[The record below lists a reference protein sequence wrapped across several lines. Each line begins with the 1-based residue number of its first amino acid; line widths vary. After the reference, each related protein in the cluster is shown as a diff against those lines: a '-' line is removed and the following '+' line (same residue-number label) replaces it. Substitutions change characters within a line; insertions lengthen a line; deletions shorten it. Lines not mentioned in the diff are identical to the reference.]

1 MVVMWGA
8 DLVLFFNSGYIPVLG
23 EKQHWAMGK
32 PMREVWPEIWDTIGP
47 MLHGVLETGNA
58 TYNDDLL
65 LPLFRNGYLEECY
78 FTFSYSPISD
88 ESGIGGVFCAV
99 NETSGRVIG
108 ERRLQ
113 TLHGLESR
121 ALEAKTVEAA
131 SAFAA
136 ETLAENGID
145 LPYTRIYLVDRG
157 DVRLSAWTGARVE
170 EHEIWANARV
180 LETGEAAVV
189 DSNVGVAQFAVV
201 PTMPAGVP
209 REALLLPLVSGAS
222 KRPFGLVVA
231 GLSPHNALE
240 GDYRSF
246 LHLVAAQ
253 IGSAISS
260 VRAYEEERARAQA
273 LAELDRAKTT
283 FFSNV
288 SHEFRTPLTLMLG
301 PLIDLAQVADP
312 TSRPLIDVAHRN
324 ALRLLK
330 LVNNLLEFSRLEAG
344 RSDPAFEPTDLAQL
358 TTDLCSAFRSAIER
372 AGLEYDVDVRLD
384 KSAMVDRGMWE
395 KIVLNLLSNALKFTL
410 HGSIRVTLEEVE
422 GFAQLSVADS
432 GSGIPTEELD
442 HIFERFRRVR
452 GTEARSHEGS
462 GIGLAL
468 TRELVELHGG
478 TIDVVSAIGKGTTFR
493 VRIPHSKD
501 ASGTT
506 SVEARPVHTSQTLQE
521 YLADADAA
529 TRNAHADAEGIAP
542 PRSTATRA
550 RVLVVDDNAD
560 LRDYLTGI
568 LRPHYELRTVKNGI
582 EALQALESDAYDVV
596 ISDVMMPGIDGF
608 QLLEKV
614 RDNDAL
620 AATRFILLS
629 ARAGD
634 ESAVE
639 GLTRGAD
646 DYIAKPFSAEQFLA
660 RVQAQ
665 VQQTNRQARA
675 MTSALKRWFEFPG
688 ENAPSETVFRVFA
701 DQLPIMVYQ
710 HDRTGAISYGNS
722 TWFETLHMPR
732 DSSAYSVEAWE
743 RVIHPD
749 DLSRTLAIVGSAIAA
764 RTNYELDYR
773 LKQSDAVG
781 ADADY
786 RWHKARAVPQF
797 QRDGTFHG
805 WIGSI
810 VDIHDT
816 VHRDEVE
823 RALRDAQ
830 KKGERDFRALADTI
844 PTIVWT
850 ADATGWIDWYNSRW
864 YEFTGQTPEEAAGWG
879 WQAVHHPDDFPRV
892 MEEWPTSIATGKP
905 FEMEFRL
912 RRADGEFHY
921 MLTRAI
927 PVADEKGNI
936 VRWYGSNVD
945 IQPQRDAM
953 ERTRRVA
960 ETLQGVFLPEKLPHS
975 ERVRMDAIYQPA
987 QKDALV
993 GGDWF
998 HATHL
1003 PDGAYLLS
1011 IGDVAGH
1018 GMEASIIAGRL
1029 RYAISDFALNLR
1041 SPADVLECVN
1051 RILRFEY
1058 PETFATAL
1066 VAFIDPACSRLEYAT
1081 AGHQPPI
1088 LARAD
1093 GSTPLLPLGGM
1104 PIGVD
1109 DSLDLETHRITIGEN
1124 DVLVLYTDGL
1134 TEFARDW
1141 EAAEKNLRTAA
1152 VRVVGD
1158 TTLARPA
1165 AFVRDMVLGSAQTHD
1180 DAALLVAQF
1189 SEITDKTMSFDPTML
1204 MKTWRFHS
1212 SDPYTARTSR
1222 MELATFLR
1230 RFALHP
1236 DDVFT
1241 AELILGEILANT
1253 VEHAPGLVEMQ
1264 IDWTSEKPVL
1274 IARDTGPGLDGL
1286 RANLPEGVF
1295 DEGGRGLFLIKSLA
1309 ESVAVSRL
1317 PGYGTELRV
1326 VLPLERR

>member
-1 MVVMWGA
+1 
-8 DLVLFFNSGYIPVLG
+8 
-23 EKQHWAMGK
+23 
-32 PMREVWPEIWDTIGP
+32 
-47 MLHGVLETGNA
+47 
-58 TYNDDLL
+58 
-65 LPLFRNGYLEECY
+65 
-78 FTFSYSPISD
+78 
-88 ESGIGGVFCAV
+88 V
-99 NETSGRVIG
+99 NETSARVIA

-121 ALEAKTVEAA
+121 ALEAKTIETA

-136 ETLAENGID
+136 ETLAKNGID
-145 LPYTRIYLVDRG
+145 LPYSRIYLVDHG
-157 DVRLSAWTGARVE
+157 DIQLSAWTGAQVE
-170 EHEIWANARV
+170 EHETWTDAPV
-180 LETGEAAVV
+180 LETGEALVV
-189 DSNVGVAQFAVV
+189 ESHVSAGQFTIV

-209 REALLLPLVSGAS
+209 RDALLLPLVSGAS
-222 KRPFGLVVA
+222 QRPFGLFVA

-253 IGSAISS
+253 ISSAISS

-344 RSDPAFEPTDLAQL
+344 RSDPAFEPTDLAHL

-372 AGLEYDVDVRLD
+372 AGLTYDVDIRLD
-384 KSAMVDRGMWE
+384 KSAVVDRGMWE

-410 HGSIRVTLEEVE
+410 HGGIRVTLEEVN
-422 GFAQLSVADS
+422 GFAQLSVADT
-432 GSGIPTEELD
+432 GSGIATEDLP

-452 GTEARSHEGS
+452 GTEARSHEGT

-468 TRELVELHGG
+468 ARELVELHGG
-478 TIDVVSAIGKGTTFR
+478 TIDVVSALGEGTTFR
-493 VRIPHSKD
+493 VCIPLSK
-501 ASGTT
+501 ATSQTT
-506 SVEARPVHTSQTLQE
+506 SIEARPVHASQTLQE

-529 TRNAHADAEGIAP
+529 TRIAHADGDGIGPAL
-542 PRSTATRA
+542 SMATRA

-568 LRPHYELRTVKNGI
+568 LRPHYELRTVRNGI
-582 EALQALESDAYDVV
+582 EALQALESDVYDLI

-608 QLLEKV
+608 ELLKRV
-614 RDNDAL
+614 RNNDAL
-620 AATRFILLS
+620 TATRFILLS

-660 RVQAQ
+660 RVEAQ

-675 MTSALKRWFEFPG
+675 MTSVLKRWFEFPG
-688 ENAPSETVFRVFA
+688 ENAPSETVFHAFA
-701 DQLPIMVYQ
+701 DQLPIMIYQ
-710 HDRTGAISYGNS
+710 QDRTGAISYAN
-722 TWFETLHMPR
+722 TAWFETLHMPR

-749 DLSRTLAIVGSAIAA
+749 DLARTLAIVDSAIAA

-773 LKQSDAVG
+773 LKHSDAAG
-781 ADADY
+781 ANADY
-786 RWHKARAVPQF
+786 RWYKARAVPQF

-805 WIGSI
+805 WIGSV
-810 VDIHDT
+810 VDIHDM
-816 VHRDEVE
+816 VRRDEVE

-830 KKGERDFRALADTI
+830 SKGERDFRALADTI

-864 YEFTGQTPEEAAGWG
+864 YEFTGQTPEQAAGWG

-892 MEEWPTSIATGKP
+892 MEEWPASIATGEP

-912 RRADGEFHY
+912 RRADGVFHY

-927 PVADEKGNI
+927 PLRDENGTI

-953 ERTRRVA
+953 ERTQRVA

-975 ERVRMDAIYQPA
+975 EQVRMDAIYQPA

-1018 GMEASIIAGRL
+1018 GLEASIIAGRL
-1029 RYAISDFALNLR
+1029 RYAISDFALKFR
-1041 SPADVLECVN
+1041 DPADLLECVN

-1058 PETFATAL
+1058 PETYATAL
-1066 VAFIDPACSRLEYAT
+1066 VAFIDPACSRLDYAT

-1088 LARAD
+1088 LACAD
-1093 GSTPLLPLGGM
+1093 GSTPLLPFGGM
-1104 PIGVD
+1104 PIGVE
-1109 DSLDLETHRITIGEN
+1109 DSLDLETHGIAIREN

-1141 EAAEKNLRTAA
+1141 EAAEVKLRSAA

-1165 AFVRDMVLGSAQTHD
+1165 SFVRDMVLGGAQTHD
-1180 DAALLVAQF
+1180 DAALLIAQF
-1189 SEITDKTMSFDPTML
+1189 SKITDKTISFDPTIL
-1204 MKTWRFHS
+1204 IKKWRFHS
-1212 SDPYTARTSR
+1212 SDAYTARTSR
-1222 MELATFLR
+1222 MELATFIR
-1230 RFALHP
+1230 RFALHQ

-1253 VEHAPGLVEMQ
+1253 VEHAPGLVEIQ
-1264 IDWTSEKPVL
+1264 IDWTAEKPIVTV
-1274 IARDTGPGLDGL
+1274 RDTGPGLDGL
-1286 RANLPEGVF
+1286 RAELPERVF

-1309 ESVAVSRL
+1309 ESVTVSRL

-1326 VLPLERR
+1326 VLPLQRR